1 MRRKVFAAV
10 LTGLWLLLAPATAS
24 AQEQFA
30 QQQPGTPEGP
40 TTTPFGP
47 LTAADR
53 DLVIK
58 VKQAGLWEMPMGE
71 AAQTRAASPRVKEVG
86 RLIML
91 DHEFLDELTD
101 DKAAVL
107 GIELPAVASQD
118 QQGWMAELTSKTGA
132 DFDRA
137 FANRLRAAHGKVFST
152 IAKVRAS
159 TTNDVVRE
167 FAQAGNSFVM
177 KHMTLLESTGL
188 VDQTG
193 FGDPVPVG
201 GAPAAAQAAAV
212 SASPELVA
220 SSSDGPSPVVVAL
233 VCLAGVAATFG
244 VLRVLRPRQLK

>member
-1 MRRKVFAAV
+1 MRRNVFAVV
-10 LTGLWLLLAPATAS
+10 LAGLCLLLATGSAS
-24 AQEQFA
+24 A
-30 QQQPGTPEGP
+30 QQQPTGPEGP
-40 TTTPFGP
+40 TTNTPFGP

-53 DLVIK
+53 DLVVK

-101 DKAAVL
+101 EKAALL
-107 GIELPAVASQD
+107 GVELPAVASQT

-137 FANRLRAAHGKVFST
+137 FANRLRAAHGGVFST

-193 FGDPVPVG
+193 FSDPVPVG
-201 GAPAAAQAAAV
+201 GAPAAQAGAL
-212 SASPELVA
+212 STTPELVA
-220 SSSDGPSPVVVAL
+220 SSSEGPNPMVVGL

-244 VLRVLRPRQLK
+244 MLRVLRPRQLK